1 MLVKQYYEVSFVAI
15 DFTGKRTYM
24 TIRINDKNDLKS
36 MIDYLIENSPN
47 YDIVVLGIKEK

>member
-1 MLVKQYYEVSFVAI
+1 MVVKQYYEVSFVAI